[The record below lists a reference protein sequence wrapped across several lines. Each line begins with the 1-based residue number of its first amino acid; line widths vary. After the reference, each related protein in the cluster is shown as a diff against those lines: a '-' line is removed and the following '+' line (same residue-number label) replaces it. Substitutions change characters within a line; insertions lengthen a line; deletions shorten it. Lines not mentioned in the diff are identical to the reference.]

1 MKFMNKMLVVIL
13 LLVLTA
19 FLPAMAYA
27 EGAKDHAKTKEIKTV
42 SQENV
47 LENDTVTG
55 GAIKGKPN
63 KNQKAWKVEKK
74 EVLQE
79 KKEIQSLF
87 GEVGEKLDDLESK
100 LEAAETNGADI
111 TIIND
116 LKTQIVALKE
126 QKIDYKDQINLK
138 IEEMKQIVRNKY
150 TEDELNQL
158 DKVSQSI
165 SQLSDVKVIPVENI
179 FFVDKDVKFDTPP
192 VIKQGR
198 TLIPVRAIVES
209 MGASVNYNSE
219 LQIVTIL
226 KDDKTIKFYLSDST
240 VYVNNEKVEIDVPAE
255 IINNRTLVPMRFIAE
270 NFGMNVEWNNETNT
284 AEISE

>member
-13 LLVLTA
+13 LLALTA

-27 EGAKDHAKTKEIKTV
+27 EGANSHAKTKETKTV
-42 SQENV
+42 LQENV
-47 LENDTVTG
+47 LENETVTG

-63 KNQKAWKVEKK
+63 GSQKAWKVEKK
-74 EVLQE
+74 EVIQE
-79 KKEIQSLF
+79 KKEIQALF

-100 LEAAETNGADI
+100 LEDAETNGADI

-126 QKIDYKDQINLK
+126 QKVDYKDQINLK

-158 DKVSQSI
+158 DQVAQSI
-165 SQLSDVKVIPVENI
+165 SQSSDVEVIPIENI

-198 TLIPVRAIVES
+198 TLIPVRAIAES
-209 MGASVNYNSE
+209 MGALVTYNSE
-219 LQIVTIL
+219 LQTVTIV
-226 KDDKTIKFYLSDST
+226 KDDKTIEFNLSDST
-240 VYVNNEKVEIDVPAE
+240 VYVNNEQIEIDVPAE

>member
-13 LLVLTA
+13 LLALTA

-27 EGAKDHAKTKEIKTV
+27 EGANSHAKTKETKTV
-42 SQENV
+42 LQENV

-63 KNQKAWKVEKK
+63 GSQKAWKVEKK
-74 EVLQE
+74 EVLQD
-79 KKEIQSLF
+79 KKEIQALF
-87 GEVGEKLDDLESK
+87 GEIGEKLDDLESK
-100 LEAAETNGADI
+100 LEAAETSSADI

-126 QKIDYKDQINLK
+126 QKVDYKDQINLK

-150 TEDELNQL
+150 TEDELTQL
-158 DKVSQSI
+158 DKVAQSI
-165 SQLSDVKVIPVENI
+165 SQSSDAEVIPVENI
-179 FFVDKDVKFDTPP
+179 FFVNKDVKFDTPP

-198 TLIPVRAIVES
+198 TLIPVRAIAES
-209 MGASVNYNSE
+209 MGALVSYNSE
-219 LQIVTIL
+219 LQTVTIV
-226 KDDKTIKFYLSDST
+226 KDDRTIEFNLSDST
-240 VYVNNEKVEIDVPAE
+240 VYVNNEKIEIDVPAE